1 MCQQLIISLQLLIMK
16 TFTKLLLPLL
26 ILAMPLVRAQSTYVI
41 APSAEFTIKGTSN
54 VHDWDETIQKATGNG
69 SFSMNDD
76 GSMNILSVQVTIQCI
91 DIKST
96 HGSIM
101 DNKTYEALKAEKNP
115 TITYKLLSPVN
126 NINPSTAGTSIAAK
140 GQVTIAGVTKAID
153 LQVKVQSGPS
163 GSLIFEGSKTL
174 KMTDFGVSPPT
185 AFMGAMKVGDEVVVK
200 FKATMLPR

>member
-1 MCQQLIISLQLLIMK
+1 MK

-54 VHDWDETIQKATGNG
+54 VHDWDESIQRATGNG

-76 GSMNILSVQVTIQCI
+76 GSMNILSVQVTIQCK

-126 NINPSTAGTSIAAK
+126 NINPSTAGTSIMAK
-140 GQVTIAGVTKAID
+140 GQVTIAGVTKPID
-153 LQVKVQSGPS
+153 LQVKILSGS
-163 GSLIFEGSKTL
+163 AGSLIFEGSKTL